1 MFEFYLCNTR
11 LIADISG
18 ALFWPEK
25 QTVIFSDLHLEKGSW
40 FAKQNVFLPPYDTLD
55 TLNRVEKVVN
65 YFKPS
70 RVISLGDSFHDDT
83 WMERIS
89 KEQIAKILNLTNNY
103 EWFWI
108 QGNHDPCGVPSLGGI
123 NLSDYLD
130 PPLTFRHEAKREIRD
145 GEVSGHFHPKA
156 KIKLNRK
163 SFSDRCFISDETR
176 VILPAFGSFTG
187 GLNVMDK
194 AISSFFRDDF
204 KVFLL
209 GSKVRQFPKTALI
222 S

>member
-1 MFEFYLCNTR
+1 M
-11 LIADISG
+11 
-18 ALFWPEK
+18 
-25 QTVIFSDLHLEKGSW
+25 
-40 FAKQNVFLPPYDTLD
+40 
-55 TLNRVEKVVN
+55 
-65 YFKPS
+65 
-70 RVISLGDSFHDDT
+70 
-83 WMERIS
+83 
-89 KEQIAKILNLTNNY
+89 
-103 EWFWI
+103 
-108 QGNHDPCGVPSLGGI
+108 PSLGGT
-123 NLSDYLD
+123 NLNHYLD
-130 PPLTFRHEAKREIRD
+130 PPLTFRHEAKRGLTD

>member
-55 TLNRVEKVVN
+55 TLNRVEKVIN
-65 YFKPS
+65 YFKPL

-108 QGNHDPCGVPSLGGI
+108 QGNHDPSGVPSLGGI
-123 NLSDYLD
+123 NLNDYLD
-130 PPLTFRHEAKREIRD
+130 PPLTFRHEAKRGTTD

-163 SFSDRCFISDETR
+163 SFSDRCFISDEKR

>member
-1 MFEFYLCNTR
+1 MFEFYLSNTR
-11 LIADISG
+11 LIADVSG

-40 FAKQNVFLPPYDTLD
+40 FAKQNILLPPYDTLD
-55 TLNRVEKVVN
+55 TLNRVEKVIN

-70 RVISLGDSFHDDT
+70 RVISLGDSFHDDN
-83 WMERIS
+83 WIERIS
-89 KEQIAKILNLTNNY
+89 REQITKILNLTNNY
-103 EWFWI
+103 EWVWI
-108 QGNHDPCGVPSLGGI
+108 QGNHDPSEVSSLGGI
-123 NLSDYLD
+123 NLSHYLD
-130 PPLTFRHEAKREIRD
+130 PPLTFRHEAKRGPTD

-163 SFSDRCFISDETR
+163 NFSNRCFISDETR

-194 AISSFFRDDF
+194 AISSLFRDDF

-209 GSKVRQFPKTALI
+209 GSKVRQFPQTALI

>member
-1 MFEFYLCNTR
+1 MFEFYLSNTR

-89 KEQIAKILNLTNNY
+89 EEQIAKILNLTNNY

-108 QGNHDPCGVPSLGGI
+108 QGNHDPSGVPSLGGI
-123 NLSDYLD
+123 NLNDYLD

-156 KIKLNRK
+156 KIKLNKK
-163 SFSDRCFISDETR
+163 SFSDRCFISDEKR

>member
-1 MFEFYLCNTR
+1 MFEFYLSNTR

-40 FAKQNVFLPPYDTLD
+40 FAKQNVLLPPYDTLD

-65 YFKPS
+65 YFKPT

-89 KEQIAKILNLTNNY
+89 KAQIAKILNLTNNY

-108 QGNHDPCGVPSLGGI
+108 QGNHDPSGVPSLGGI
-123 NLSDYLD
+123 NLNDYLD
-130 PPLTFRHEAKREIRD
+130 PPLTFRHEAKRETRD

-163 SFSDRCFISDETR
+163 SFSDRCFISDEKR

>member
-1 MFEFYLCNTR
+1 MFEFYLSNTR

-40 FAKQNVFLPPYDTLD
+40 FAKQNVLLPPYDTLD
-55 TLNRVEKVVN
+55 TLNRVEKVIN

-108 QGNHDPCGVPSLGGI
+108 QGNHDPSGVRSLGGI

-130 PPLTFRHEAKREIRD
+130 PPLTFRHEAKGETTD
-145 GEVSGHFHPKA
+145 GEVSGHFHPKVYINIFKT
-156 KIKLNRK
+156 KIFKPCFLVGKSKL
-163 SFSDRCFISDETR
+163 
-176 VILPAFGSFTG
+176 ILPAYGSYTG
-187 GLNVMDK
+187 GLDCKNEVFKDIFNDNYKVYVSLDK
-194 AISSFFRDDF
+194 NFVI
-204 KVFLL
+204 VN
-209 GSKVRQFPKTALI
+209 
-222 S
+222 

>member
-130 PPLTFRHEAKREIRD
+130 SPLTFRHEAKRETTD

-163 SFSDRCFISDETR
+163 SFSDRCFISDEKR

>member
-1 MFEFYLCNTR
+1 MANTSPK
-11 LIADISG
+11 I
-18 ALFWPEK
+18 
-25 QTVIFSDLHLEKGSW
+25 VMV
-40 FAKQNVFLPPYDTLD
+40 FAV
-55 TLNRVEKVVN
+55 
-65 YFKPS
+65 
-70 RVISLGDSFHDDT
+70 
-83 WMERIS
+83 
-89 KEQIAKILNLTNNY
+89 ILNLTNNY

-130 PPLTFRHEAKREIRD
+130 PPLTFRHEAKRETTD

-163 SFSDRCFISDETR
+163 SFSDRCFISDEKR

>member
-1 MFEFYLCNTR
+1 MFEFYLNHTR

-25 QTVIFSDLHLEKGSW
+25 KTVIFSDLHLEKGSW
-40 FAKQNVFLPPYDTLD
+40 FAKQNVLLPPYDTLD

-89 KEQIAKILNLTNNY
+89 KAQIAKILNLTNNY

-123 NLSDYLD
+123 NLNDYLD
-130 PPLTFRHEAKREIRD
+130 PPLTFRHEAKRETTD

-163 SFSDRCFISDETR
+163 SFSDRCFISDEKR

>member
-1 MFEFYLCNTR
+1 MFEFYLSNTR

-130 PPLTFRHEAKREIRD
+130 PPLTFRHEAKRETTD

-163 SFSDRCFISDETR
+163 SFSDRCFISDERR
-176 VILPAFGSFTG
+176 VILPAFGSLTG

>member
-1 MFEFYLCNTR
+1 MFEFYLSNTR

-40 FAKQNVFLPPYDTLD
+40 FAKQNIFLPPYDTLD
-55 TLNRVEKVVN
+55 TLNRVEKVIN

-89 KEQIAKILNLTNNY
+89 KDQIAKILNLTNNY

-108 QGNHDPCGVPSLGGI
+108 HGNHDPSGAPSLGGI
-123 NLSDYLD
+123 NLNHYLD
-130 PPLTFRHEAKREIRD
+130 PPLTFRHEAKQAFAD
-145 GEVSGHFHPKA
+145 GEVSGHYHPKA
-156 KIKLNRK
+156 RIKLNRK
-163 SFSDRCFISDETR
+163 SFSARCFISDERR

-187 GLNVMDK
+187 GLNVMDRT
-194 AISSFFRDDF
+194 ISNFFKDDF
-204 KVFLL
+204 KVLLL

>member
-1 MFEFYLCNTR
+1 MFEFYLSNTR

-40 FAKQNVFLPPYDTLD
+40 FAKQNVLLPPYDTLD

-108 QGNHDPCGVPSLGGI
+108 QGNHDPSGVPSLGGI
-123 NLSDYLD
+123 NLNDYLD
-130 PPLTFRHEAKREIRD
+130 PPLTFRHEAKRETTD

-163 SFSDRCFISDETR
+163 SFSYPCFISDETR

>member
-1 MFEFYLCNTR
+1 M
-11 LIADISG
+11 
-18 ALFWPEK
+18 
-25 QTVIFSDLHLEKGSW
+25 
-40 FAKQNVFLPPYDTLD
+40 
-55 TLNRVEKVVN
+55 
-65 YFKPS
+65 
-70 RVISLGDSFHDDT
+70 ISLGDSFHDDT

-108 QGNHDPCGVPSLGGI
+108 QGNHDPCGVPSHGVN

-130 PPLTFRHEAKREIRD
+130 SPLTFRHEAKRETTD

-163 SFSDRCFISDETR
+163 SFSYRCFISDETR

>member
-40 FAKQNVFLPPYDTLD
+40 FAKQNVLLPPYDTLD
-55 TLNRVEKVVN
+55 TLNRVEKVIN

-89 KEQIAKILNLTNNY
+89 KAQIAKILNLTNNY

-108 QGNHDPCGVPSLGGI
+108 QGNHDPSGVPSLGGI
-123 NLSDYLD
+123 NLNDYLD
-130 PPLTFRHEAKREIRD
+130 PPLTFRHEAKRETRD

-163 SFSDRCFISDETR
+163 SFSDRCFISDEKR

>member
-11 LIADISG
+11 LVADISG

-40 FAKQNVFLPPYDTLD
+40 FAKQNVLLPPYDTID

-83 WMERIS
+83 WKERIS

-130 PPLTFRHEAKREIRD
+130 PPLTFRHEAKRETTD

-163 SFSDRCFISDETR
+163 SFSDRCFISDEKR

-209 GSKVRQFPKTALI
+209 GSKVRQFPRTALI

>member
-1 MFEFYLCNTR
+1 MFEFYLSNTR

-83 WMERIS
+83 WKERIS

-130 PPLTFRHEAKREIRD
+130 PPLTFRHEAKRETTD

-163 SFSDRCFISDETR
+163 SFSDRCFISDEKR

>member
-1 MFEFYLCNTR
+1 MFEFYLSNTR

-130 PPLTFRHEAKREIRD
+130 SPLTFRHEAKRETTD

-163 SFSDRCFISDETR
+163 SFSDRCFISDEKR